1 MLSRRPVARVAA
13 MGKPKSR
20 RRRIVFKGIVYQTA
34 MISIIL
40 YRNIIRYIM
49 LHVCFFVYESNDMLY
64 FLSRTSNYRC
74 GRFYCVFR
82 TNMPVHTCL
91 MFYLMH
97 TRFHAYPYF
106 IKYVTYLELLCAL

>member
-34 MISIIL
+34 MIFIIL
-40 YRNIIRYIM
+40 YRNIIRSIM

-64 FLSRTSNYRC
+64 FLSRTSNYR
-74 GRFYCVFR
+74 RFYCAFNVLF
-82 TNMPVHTCL
+82 NAYLISCISI
-91 MFYLMH
+91 FY
-97 TRFHAYPYF
+97 
-106 IKYVTYLELLCAL
+106 